1 MSFLITNK
9 INRRKLIKIIAFSA
23 IGSTTYGMYNLFGN
37 KEYIKSK
44 WTGTVLNNNVSLE
57 IHSNEGKNN
66 SLIYSQINSFIKQA
80 DDIFNLQ
87 NLDSEIVRL
96 NKNKILQNPSPYLIE
111 VIKKSQILSEQTNG
125 NFDITV
131 QPLWNYYY
139 SHFILN
145 GRSNFPDD
153 KALKDIKKSINWQNV
168 VIENSNII
176 LKNNAS
182 ITLNGIAQGWITDK
196 VVEIINKNNIKNTLV
211 DFGETFASGSYES
224 KRPWNIEIQSSEGI
238 STVVKLT
245 NKAVATSSASGTMFE
260 PTKKYNHIFNPKT
273 GLSTGNFNT
282 VSVIS
287 NKAWLSDCIATSA
300 LLLNTNKLKV
310 LCDKL
315 NAKAFISEKNY
326 FKELT

>member
-1 MSFLITNK
+1 MKDLITNK
-9 INRRKLIKIIAFSA
+9 LNRRKLIKIIAFSA
-23 IGSTTYGMYNLFGN
+23 IGSTTYGIYNLFGN
-37 KEYIKSK
+37 KEYIKSR

-57 IHSNEGKNN
+57 IHSNEGIKN
-66 SLIYSQINSFIKQA
+66 SLIYSQINNCINHA

-87 NLDSEIVRL
+87 NPDSEIVKL
-96 NKNKILQNPSPYLIE
+96 NKNKKLQNPSPYLIE
-111 VIKKSQILSEQTNG
+111 VIKRSQILSEQTNG
-125 NFDITV
+125 KFDITV
-131 QPLWNYYY
+131 QPLWNHYYN
-139 SHFILN
+139 HFILN
-145 GRSNFPDD
+145 GNSNFPDY
-153 KALKDIKKSINWQNV
+153 KTLKNIKKSINWIHV
-168 VIENSNII
+168 VIENNTVI

-196 VVEIINKNNIKNTLV
+196 VVEIIKKNNIKNTLV

-238 STVVKLT
+238 NTVVKLT

-273 GLSTGNFNT
+273 GLSTSNFDT
-282 VSVIS
+282 VSIIS

-300 LLLNTNKLKV
+300 LLLSRNKLKV

-315 NAKAFISEKNY
+315 NARAFISEKTS
-326 FKELT
+326 FKELI

>member
-1 MSFLITNK
+1 MKDLITNK

-23 IGSTTYGMYNLFGN
+23 IGSTTYGTYNLFGN

-44 WTGTVLNNNVSLE
+44 WTGTVLNNNVNLE
-57 IHSNEGKNN
+57 IHSNKGKNN
-66 SLIYSQINSFIKQA
+66 NLIYSQINSFINQA

-87 NLDSEIVRL
+87 NLDSEIVKL
-96 NKNKILQNPSPYLIE
+96 NKNKKLQNPSPYLIE

-131 QPLWNYYY
+131 QPLWTHYY

-145 GRSNFPDD
+145 GKSNFPDD
-153 KALKDIKKSINWQNV
+153 KALKNIKKSINWQNV
-168 VIENSNII
+168 VIENNTVI

-196 VVEIINKNNIKNTLV
+196 VVEIIKKNNIKNTLV
-211 DFGETFASGSYES
+211 DFGETFASGRYES

-238 STVVKLT
+238 NTVIKLT

-273 GLSTGNFNT
+273 GLSTSNFDT
-282 VSVIS
+282 VSIIS

-300 LLLNTNKLKV
+300 LLLSRNKLKV

-315 NAKAFISEKNY
+315 NARAFISEKTS
-326 FKELT
+326 FKELI

>member
-1 MSFLITNK
+1 MKTLITNK

-23 IGSTTYGMYNLFGN
+23 MGSTAYGMYNLFGD
-37 KEYIKSK
+37 KEYIKSN

-66 SLIYSQINSFIKQA
+66 GLIYSQINSFINQA

-96 NKNKILQNPSPYLIE
+96 NKNKILKNPSPYLIE

-145 GRSNFPDD
+145 GNSNFPDD
-153 KALKDIKKSINWQNV
+153 KILKNIINSINWKNV
-168 VIENSNII
+168 VIDNNTII

-211 DFGETFASGSYES
+211 DFGETFASGSYEA
-224 KRPWNIEIQSSEGI
+224 KRPWNIQIQSSEGI
-238 STVVKLT
+238 NTVIKLT

-273 GLSTGNFNT
+273 GLSTSNFDT
-282 VSVIS
+282 VSIIS

-300 LLLNTNKLKV
+300 LLLSKKELKV
-310 LCDKL
+310 LCGKL
-315 NAKAFISEKNY
+315 NAKAFISEKSY